1 MNIGIYFHI
10 PDFPHPVIKIHPA
23 KQIKTAV

>member
-10 PDFPHPVIKIHPA
+10 PDFPQLVIKIHPA